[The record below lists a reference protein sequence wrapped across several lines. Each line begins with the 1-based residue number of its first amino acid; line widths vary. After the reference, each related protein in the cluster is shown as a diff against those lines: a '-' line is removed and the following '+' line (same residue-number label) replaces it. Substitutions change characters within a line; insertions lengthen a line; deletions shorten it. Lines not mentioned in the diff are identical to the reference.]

1 MKLKTLVLLILTLWT
16 GIINAASNGPQGLAG
31 LLDQEPGNSH
41 VYQRVNSATH
51 QVATSTEYAPAGS
64 ASIPRV
70 SPAAP
75 QAATSTRIRE
85 ESDYYSST
93 DEDEQI
99 PAQQQAPRRSNR
111 RKFNTP
117 IFNAIKAIVQDPDI
131 MVHPTYCKGFSTL
144 PEAQQNLLT
153 KEFDEKTFNLA
164 MTLIKLQ
171 RAGLVTPT
179 EATKTEYIF
188 LLPKADE
195 YQETL
200 DPFRLDDIKQIL
212 EPEIEQKATFD
223 AAAMELMI
231 QNITNGTH
239 LPEEAIHEIHP
250 AYHEQFNRRVAEIN
264 QALSGLV
271 AEYIGNLIDKTITMN
286 DLTSDLAEN
295 RYLRSLM
302 IKALE
307 EHNQTNPTQQVEH
320 NLTQEAL

>member
-1 MKLKTLVLLILTLWT
+1 MKLKTLVLLVLTLWT
-16 GIINAASNGPQGLAG
+16 GIINTASNGQNNTPA
-31 LLDQEPGNSH
+31 LLPGISGSK
-41 VYQRVNSATH
+41 YILEQ
-51 QVATSTEYAPAGS
+51 QVEQL
-64 ASIPRV
+64 
-70 SPAAP
+70 
-75 QAATSTRIRE
+75 QAKIARLE

-99 PAQQQAPRRSNR
+99 PAQQQPPRRSNR

-153 KEFDEKTFNLA
+153 QEFNEKTFNLA

-212 EPEIEQKATFD
+212 EPEIEQKAAFD

-286 DLTSDLAEN
+286 DLTSDLAAS

-307 EHNQTNPTQQVEH
+307 EHN
-320 NLTQEAL
+320 LTQ